1 MSAAAA
7 AAASANAAAPA
18 AAAPSG
24 KKKKLL
30 IVGAAV
36 LVVLLLVAGGGWYW
50 LHLRAAKAAAEA
62 EDGDDAVAEATEK
75 SHGPKTAPTFMPLDP
90 FVVNLADRDADRFA
104 QIGVTLELT
113 DAAAVDR
120 MKAFMPAI
128 RNGILLVLAD
138 KKSEELAAREG
149 KEKLA
154 AEILREAV
162 RPLGIETKL
171 PSPVTEKAERGEKS
185 ASAPDKSAKAAK
197 PSKSKAESPAV
208 PSPVQRVHFS
218 SFIIQ

>member
-7 AAASANAAAPA
+7 APANAAAAPA
-18 AAAPSG
+18 AAASRG
-24 KKKKLL
+24 TKKKLL
-30 IVGAAV
+30 LVGAVA
-36 LVVLLLVAGGGWYW
+36 LLLILAIAGGGWYW
-50 LHLRAAKAAAEA
+50 LQLRAAKAAEA
-62 EDGDDAVAEATEK
+62 GDGDDLVATSDEK
-75 SHGPKTAPTFMPLDP
+75 APGPKAAPTFMPLDP

-104 QIGVTLELT
+104 QIGITLELA

-138 KKSEELAAREG
+138 KKSEELHAREG

-154 AEILREAV
+154 AEILRESV
-162 RPLGIETKL
+162 RPLGIEL
-171 PSPVTEKAERGEKS
+171 RAPVPVVEAIETQDGVEKAEK
-185 ASAPDKSAKAAK
+185 ADKPKK
-197 PSKSKAESPAV
+197 RKAESPAQ
-208 PSPVQRVHFS
+208 PNPVQRVHFS